1 MGQARLIVRRCSVLL
16 AALTLFVLTGS
27 LSAHEIPVQI
37 AAGSEPEVQLEAR
50 DGKTQFY
57 VGDRIELELVFRNTT
72 PDSYALNITDYGD
85 IADEVEITPASGWT
99 QWQGQ
104 SAHDYEGVTSLGSA
118 DLRVPIVLNQGF
130 VFREPGHYEI
140 RVKTKRLRLGG
151 DRLVT
156 TNAVG
161 IDLVPMHADV
171 ELEQVKSL
179 MSVIGSAWTD
189 TQGYSKARREAVE
202 RLAALQGDVALIAK
216 VRLILAED
224 LEMRRVTRE
233 ALASTR
239 NLPLQLSLL
248 EDAWRDPTISPV
260 YDMPAALQETRALMR
275 GQTLPGWLMF
285 GSAPEPLAAE
295 EHQADMEDLL
305 RSLPLRTGQNRADA
319 AYYLMMDR
327 TLPAA
332 DLAVAKPVALAEF
345 ARMNDMQ
352 QHILLEAAWPAIR
365 DVSLTSAL
373 RAMLDRSPTDKD
385 AIERLDELEAE
396 MRTLH
401 P

>member
-275 GQTLPGWLMF
+275 GQTLPGWVMF

-352 QHILLEAAWPAIR
+352 QHMLLEAAWPAIR

>member
-1 MGQARLIVRRCSVLL
+1 MGQARLIVRRCWVLH

-37 AAGSEPEVQLEAR
+37 AAGSEPEVRLETCN
-50 DGKTQFY
+50 GTSQFY

-72 PDSYALNITDYGD
+72 RDSYALNVTDYGD
-85 IADEVEITPASGWT
+85 IADEVEIVPASGWM

-140 RVKTKRLRLGG
+140 RVKTNRLRLGG

-161 IDLVPMHADV
+161 INLVPMHADV

-179 MSVIGSAWTD
+179 MSVIGTAWTD
-189 TQGYSKARREAVE
+189 TRGYSKARRGAVE

-248 EDAWRDPTISPV
+248 EDAWKDPTISPV

-275 GQTLPGWLMF
+275 GQTLPGWVMV
-285 GSAPEPLAAE
+285 GSAPDPLAAE
-295 EHQADMEDLL
+295 EHKADMEDLL

-332 DLAVAKPVALAEF
+332 DRAVAKPVALAEF
-345 ARMNDMQ
+345 ARMNDVQ
-352 QHILLEAAWPAIR
+352 QHMLLEVAWPAIR

-396 MRTLH
+396 MRTLR

>member
-16 AALTLFVLTGS
+16 AALTLFAPTGS
-27 LSAHEIPVQI
+27 VSAHEIPVQI
-37 AAGSEPEVQLEAR
+37 GAGSEPEVQLEAR

-72 PDSYALNITDYGD
+72 PDSYGLNSTDYGD
-85 IADEVEITPASGWT
+85 IADEVEIVPASGWT

-104 SAHDYEGVTSLGSA
+104 SAHDYEVVTSLGSA

-140 RVKTKRLRLGG
+140 RVKTKRLRSGG

-189 TQGYSKARREAVE
+189 TRGYSKARRDAVE

-248 EDAWRDPTISPV
+248 EDAWKDPTISPV

-275 GQTLPGWLMF
+275 GQTLPGWVMV
-285 GSAPEPLAAE
+285 GSAPDPLTAE
-295 EHQADMEDLL
+295 EHQADMEVLL

-332 DLAVAKPVALAEF
+332 DRAVAKPVALEEF
-345 ARMNDMQ
+345 ACMNDMQ
-352 QHILLEAAWPAIR
+352 QHMLLEVAWPAIR
-365 DVSLTSAL
+365 DVSLTSTL
-373 RAMLDRSPTDKD
+373 RAMFDRSPSDKD

>member
-332 DLAVAKPVALAEF
+332 DLAVAKPVRMAEVLSYRF
-345 ARMNDMQ
+345 VWDQVAVTEFR
-352 QHILLEAAWPAIR
+352 LL
-365 DVSLTSAL
+365 T
-373 RAMLDRSPTDKD
+373 
-385 AIERLDELEAE
+385 
-396 MRTLH
+396 RTR
-401 P
+401 